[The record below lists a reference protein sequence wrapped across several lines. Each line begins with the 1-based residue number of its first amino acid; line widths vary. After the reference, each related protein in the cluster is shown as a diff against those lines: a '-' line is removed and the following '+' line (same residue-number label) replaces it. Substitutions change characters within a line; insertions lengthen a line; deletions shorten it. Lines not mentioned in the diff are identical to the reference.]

1 MAKTRIMIVDN
12 SLFMRIMISNVLQRL
27 EFETA
32 ATAKDGREAL
42 DKYFELK
49 PDIILMDL
57 VVAELDD
64 FAVVRAIL
72 NQDSSAMIILMI
84 PECLD
89 EPDVIVDA
97 VRAGINGY
105 IKEPV
110 SPDKLEALL
119 GKTLRQISKGGKPTI
134 TATAMTS

>member
-64 FAVVRAIL
+64 FAIVRAIL

-97 VRAGINGY
+97 VRAGVNGY

-119 GKTLRQISKGGKPTI
+119 GKTLRQISKGCNLQPSL
-134 TATAMTS
+134 ARSN

>member
-27 EFETA
+27 EFEIA

-64 FAVVRAIL
+64 FAVVRATL

-97 VRAGINGY
+97 VRAGVNGY

-119 GKTLRQISKGGKPTI
+119 KKTLRQISKGCNLQPSL
-134 TATAMTS
+134 ARSN

>member
-97 VRAGINGY
+97 VRAGVNGY

-119 GKTLRQISKGGKPTI
+119 GKTLRQISKGCNLQPSL
-134 TATAMTS
+134 ARSN